1 MATRVRRSAQTQP
14 RDLTALGLPA
24 ELPALRNPAD
34 RARPDQELAVV
45 RKLYSAQRLTP
56 TRSLRGRQRE
66 RAALSQLLFDV
77 RSGRSRVLV
86 LRGEPGI
93 GKTALLDDLCARA
106 DDVVV
111 VRGAG
116 VESEIELAFA
126 GLHHMCSQMIQEKLD
141 LLPLPQRE
149 AIRIA
154 FGENAG
160 GTPNPFLLGLAV
172 LNRLADVAEE
182 QPVLCLVDDAQWLD
196 RATAQTLAFVA
207 RRLDAEA
214 VGIVFAVREPVA
226 QFDGLPELVVS
237 GLAPEDA
244 RDLLGTALTGPVDQ
258 AVRERFIAETHGN
271 PLALLELSRGLTA
284 AELEDAFDRRDSRG
298 LWRRLEESFQR
309 RVEGLSMDARMLLL
323 IAAAE
328 PVGDPVLLWRAADLL
343 GVAADAAGALDE
355 SGLLRVGAKVEFRH
369 PLVRSAVYRLAG
381 VAARRS
387 VHGALAE
394 VTDAEL
400 DPDRQAWHH
409 GLAASGP
416 DERVAVDLERSA
428 DRAKARGGYA
438 AEAAFLER
446 ALTLTADFGRRGA
459 RALAAARARLAAGEP
474 RTARDLLSVAE
485 IGPLDKLGSVQLEV
499 LRARIAFA
507 LGRGGD
513 APALLL
519 KAAKSLE
526 PLDPIGARDTYLDAI
541 SAVWFAG
548 PFARD
553 THLRDV
559 AMAARGVAWPD
570 TPCTPDLLLRA
581 FATLVLD
588 GYAAGTPLSRQTVA
602 ALRHGEFSGRDLGW
616 LVLGTALAVT
626 RWDEDAW
633 DELARRDLRLARETG
648 ALDVLPI
655 VLTNRACAHVLA
667 GELAPAVSLAEEIEV
682 VCEATGI
689 PVPPYAAVATAVFG
703 PPDDAFTLIDATVQA
718 AMDRGEGRAVV
729 FIQFQKAILCNA
741 LGRYEEAWTAAAAAY
756 ENPSFYSTE
765 ILSEL
770 IESAA
775 RSGYPERAAG
785 ALECLREVASA
796 AGTDWVLG
804 VETRCRALLGDGETA
819 EGLYR
824 ASIGHL
830 QRTGRPVELARS
842 HLAYG
847 EWLRREGR
855 RIDARQ
861 QLRLA
866 RQMFDAIGA
875 AAFTDRAARELA
887 ATGETVRKRPGD
899 GGPGGDLTA
908 REAQIARLA
917 ADGLSN
923 REIGEQLFISHRTV
937 GYHLGRVFAK
947 LDVANRAQLH
957 NALDGTRSS

>member
-1 MATRVRRSAQTQP
+1 MTQ
-14 RDLTALGLPA
+14 AA
-24 ELPALRNPAD
+24 
-34 RARPDQELAVV
+34 
-45 RKLYSAQRLTP
+45 
-56 TRSLRGRQRE
+56 TRSLWGRQRE

-77 RSGRSRVLV
+77 RSGRSRALV

-106 DDVVV
+106 GDVVLI
-111 VRGAG
+111 RGAG
-116 VESEIELAFA
+116 VESEAELAFA
-126 GLHHMCSQMIQEKLD
+126 GLHHLCSQMIEEKLD
-141 LLPLPQRE
+141 LLPDPQRD

-154 FGENAG
+154 FGESAG

-172 LNRLADVAEE
+172 LNRLAEVAEE

-196 RATAQTLAFVA
+196 QATAQTLAFVA

-214 VGIVFAVREPVA
+214 VGIVFAVREPIG
-226 QFDGLPELVVS
+226 QFDGLPELVVP

-244 RDLLGTALTGPVDQ
+244 RDLLGTALTAPVDQ

-298 LWRRLEESFQR
+298 LWVRLEESFQR
-309 RVEGLSMDARMLLL
+309 RVEGLSADARMLLL

-328 PVGDPVLLWRAADLL
+328 PVGDPVLLWRVADRL
-343 GVAADAAGALDE
+343 GVSRDAAGSLEE
-355 SGLLRVGAKVEFRH
+355 SGLLQVGAKVEFRH
-369 PLVRSAVYRLAG
+369 PLVRSAVYRLAALG
-381 VAARRS
+381 ARRS

-394 VTDAEL
+394 VTDPEL
-400 DPDRQAWHH
+400 DPDRRAWHLA
-409 GLAASGP
+409 LAAAGP
-416 DERVAVDLERSA
+416 DEQVAVELERSA
-428 DRAKARGGYA
+428 GRAHARGGYA

-446 ALTLTADFGRRGA
+446 ALTLTADFDRRGT

-474 RTARDLLSVAE
+474 RTARDLLSIAAR
-485 IGPLDKLGSVQLEV
+485 GPLDELGSVQLEV

-526 PLDPIGARDTYLDAI
+526 PLDPIGARDTYLDAA

-548 PFARD
+548 RFARD

-559 AMAARGVAWPD
+559 ALAASGVACPD
-570 TPCTPDLLLRA
+570 TPGAPDLLLRT
-581 FATLVLD
+581 FATLILD
-588 GYAAGTPLSRQTVA
+588 GYAAGTPWWRQTVA
-602 ALRHGEFSGRDLGW
+602 ALRRREFSSRDLGW
-616 LVLGTALAVT
+616 LVLGTELAVT
-626 RWDEDAW
+626 RWDQEAW
-633 DELARRDLRLARETG
+633 DELSERDLRLARKTG

-667 GELAPAVSLAEEIEV
+667 GELAAAASLVEEIEV

-689 PVPPYAAVATAVFG
+689 PIPPYAAVATAVFG
-703 PPDDAFTLIDATVQA
+703 PPADAFALIDASLQA
-718 AMDRGEGRAVV
+718 AMERGEGRAVR
-729 FIQFQKAILCNA
+729 FIQFEKAILCNA
-741 LGRYEEAWTAAAAAY
+741 LGRYEDAWTAAASAY
-756 ENPSFYSTE
+756 EDPSFYSTE
-765 ILSEL
+765 ILNEL

-775 RSGYPERAAG
+775 RSGCRERAAG
-785 ALECLREVASA
+785 ALAYQREVASA

-804 VETRCRALLGDGETA
+804 VEARCRALLGDGQTA

-824 ASIGHL
+824 ASIGYL
-830 QRTGRPVELARS
+830 ERTGRPIELARS
-842 HLAYG
+842 HLVYG

-855 RIDARQ
+855 RIEARQ
-861 QLRLA
+861 QLRIA
-866 RQMFDAIGA
+866 REMFDAIGA
-875 AAFTDRAARELA
+875 VAFTGRAARELA
-887 ATGETVRKRPGD
+887 ATGETVRKRPSD
-899 GGPGGDLTA
+899 GGPGSGLTV

-923 REIGEQLFISHRTV
+923 RAIGEQLFISYRTV

-947 LDVANRAQLH
+947 LDVASRAQLH
-957 NALDGTRSS
+957 HVLGRAGPS